1 VETFDSLLAMLRRT
15 TDEFGWLQP
24 ILDDMDSATV
34 LGAMIQVFARL
45 GVGVD
50 HNGAQGMISTAS
62 GGQVGSS
69 TVTVSRA
76 AGGTS
81 GILPLGYGFIDARG
95 VQAIATVA
103 VAVGSGVTSL
113 SVPVATL
120 RKTELV
126 NSEDDPGFMVDPAS
140 LVVNDGAGGVLFA
153 PAALIF
159 AAARVLATTN
169 QALTG
174 LPTIDGVALG
184 ANDRVLLTGQTA
196 QAQNGLWVAASG
208 AWARPEDFLVSSAV
222 LAGMLVPVAQG
233 TTHGGQLWQLT
244 TTAPYVLGT
253 TPLAFAHVG
262 LFATVFTTI
271 GPSDPIQ
278 GAAADYLSVWGS
290 ERGQLRQAGETE
302 GSYRQ
307 RIRNMPDAV
316 SPIAV
321 AQSAQQMAQQLGLP
335 PVLVLEPFDDGATPA
350 LKASY
355 GLGSFGAMFG
365 DDQLLGFFDDPES
378 GLFGV
383 DRRMATAYFEVQ
395 LQDLVRDPQ
404 GYEFFFDDG
413 GFGDDPVLGFPEGA
427 PSLPPGVTSALLALY
442 QDVSNKKA
450 GGVQFDIALYGLTLE
465 LGEGQSSG
473 ASPTKVFD
481 LAPASGQIWWVSEAF
496 AGHDCSSLTLSPH
509 VSHFLVYDLEDG
521 THLTTPVYRR
531 QDTQRAT
538 IPTQR
543 VTGIHG
549 WVQSDGFAVGNLV
562 AWFWVRS
569 VLAT

>member
-1 VETFDSLLAMLRRT
+1 METFDSLLDLLRRT

-34 LGAMIQVFARL
+34 LGAMVQVFARL
-45 GVGVD
+45 GIGVD
-50 HNGAQGMISTAS
+50 HNGAQGMIQTAS
-62 GGQVGSS
+62 GGQVGTSNI
-69 TVTVSRA
+69 TASRA
-76 AGGTS
+76 ASGTS
-81 GILPLGYGFIDARG
+81 GAVPLGYGFIDARG
-95 VQAIATVA
+95 VRAIATVA
-103 VAVGSGVTSL
+103 VTVGSGVTTI

-140 LVVNDGAGGVLFA
+140 AIIPDGAGGVLFA
-153 PAALIF
+153 PADLIF
-159 AAARVLATTN
+159 QAARVIATTN

-184 ANDRVLLTGQTA
+184 ANDRVLLTGQST
-196 QAQNGLWVAASG
+196 QAQNGLWVASSG

-233 TTHGGQLWQLT
+233 TSHAGQLWQLT
-244 TTAPYVLGT
+244 TAPPYVLGT
-253 TPLAFAHVG
+253 TPLAFAQVG

-290 ERGQLRQAGETE
+290 ERGQLRQNGETE
-302 GSYRQ
+302 TSYRQ
-307 RIRNMPDAV
+307 RVRNMPDAV

-321 AQSAQQMAQQLGLP
+321 AQSAQQAAQQLGLP
-335 PVLVLEPFDDGATPA
+335 PVLVLEPFEDGATPA
-350 LKASY
+350 LKAHY

-365 DDQLLGFFDDPES
+365 DDPNFGFFDDPES
-378 GLFGV
+378 GLFGL

-395 LQDLVRDPQ
+395 LQDLVADPS
-404 GYEFFFDDG
+404 GFEFFFDDD
-413 GFGDDPVLGFPEGA
+413 GFGDDPVLGFPEGS
-427 PSLPPGVTSALLALY
+427 PSLPLAVTSALLALY
-442 QDVSNKKA
+442 QDVANKKA
-450 GGVQFDIALYGLTLE
+450 GGVQFDVVLYGLTLE
-465 LGEGQSSG
+465 LGEGASSG

-481 LAPASGQIWWVSEAF
+481 LAPASGEIWWVSLAF
-496 AGHDCSSLTLSPH
+496 AGHDCPSLTSAPE

-521 THLTTPVYRR
+521 SHFQTPTYRR
-531 QDTQRAT
+531 QDTQRAP
-538 IPTQR
+538 IPSQR

-549 WVQSDGFAVGNLV
+549 WVQSDGFATGNLV
-562 AWFWVRS
+562 AWFWVRPVS
-569 VLAT
+569 IT